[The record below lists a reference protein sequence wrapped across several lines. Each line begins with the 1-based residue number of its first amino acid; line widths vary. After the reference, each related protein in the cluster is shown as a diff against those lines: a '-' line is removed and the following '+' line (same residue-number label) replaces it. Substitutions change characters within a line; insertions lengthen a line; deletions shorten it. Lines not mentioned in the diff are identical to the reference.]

1 MHVPESSIDIY
12 KSIAPWNKFI
22 AIVPIEGTDIK
33 TNSIDLQKFTDV
45 YSLDGRKLE
54 QPRKGFNII
63 RSANKTIKRVIS
75 K

>member
-12 KSIAPWNKFI
+12 KSVAPWNKFF

-33 TNSIDLQKFTDV
+33 TNSIDVQKFTDV

-63 RSANKTIKRVIS
+63 RSADKTVKSVIS